1 MSIAVR
7 KRSGKKGIS
16 RLWLDYNI
24 DGKRGSET
32 LDLYLVDKPTSP
44 QEREANKQAKM
55 LADQIKAQRVLDYQA
70 GKYNLHNKDKENGSF
85 IAYFKTQAK
94 ARKRTQG
101 SYGNWL
107 SAYEKLLKFAAGK
120 DLTFREITPE
130 LLEKIKKFLL
140 EGKTT
145 KSYTKLSRNSALSY
159 FNKIRA
165 ALQQAFEDR
174 LIIENPAKRV
184 KGIKEAETH
193 REFLTVEEVKKLIN
207 IPCEIDVLK
216 RAFLFSVMTGL
227 RWSDVN
233 GLKWSYLTFSE
244 ELGSYQLRYTQQKTR
259 KVETL
264 PISEQAIAFIGDR
277 EKDDDKIF
285 KGLRY
290 SAWYNLKL
298 QQWVMKA
305 GINKSIT
312 FHCARHTYATLM
324 LTHNVDLYT
333 VSKLLGHKNIKTT
346 QLYAQVIDQR
356 KVDAVNQLPKF
367 NI

>member
-7 KRSGKKGIS
+7 KRPGTKGMS

-32 LDLYLVDKPTSP
+32 LDLYIIDKPTLP
-44 QEREANKQAKM
+44 HEREANKQAKM
-55 LADQIKAQRVLDYQA
+55 LADQIKAQRLLDHQA
-70 GKYNLHNKDKENGSF
+70 GKYNLYNKDKEDGSF
-85 IAYFKTQAK
+85 IVYFKKQAE
-94 ARKRTQG
+94 ARKRSQG
-101 SYGNWL
+101 SYGNWM
-107 SAYEKLLKFAAGK
+107 SAYEKLLVFAAGK
-120 DLTFREITPE
+120 DLTFKDITPE

-140 EGKTT
+140 EAKTT
-145 KSYTKLSRNSALSY
+145 KSNTKLSRNSALSY

-174 LIIENPAKRV
+174 LINENPAKRV

-193 REFLTVEEVKKLIN
+193 REFLTVDEVRKLIN
-207 IPCEIDVLK
+207 VPCEIDVLK

-233 GLKWSYLTFSE
+233 GLKWRNLTFSE
-244 ELGSYQLRYTQQKTR
+244 ELGNYQIRYTQQKT
-259 KVETL
+259 KKAETL
-264 PISEQAIAFIGDR
+264 PISEQAIAFIGER
-277 EKDDDKIF
+277 EGADDKIF

-305 GINKSIT
+305 GINKNIT

-324 LTHNVDLYT
+324 LTHDVDLYT

-346 QLYAQVIDQR
+346 QIYAQVVDQR

-367 NI
+367 SL